1 MADTIFKIPK
11 LKGSDN
17 FDIWAIRIENI
28 LIKENF
34 YNFILDDYTTPEN
47 TESIILESQS
57 ANPNEERLDILSR
70 TRISAN
76 KATSI
81 IKLSLE
87 DGPLLQTRFISNPY
101 ILWVTL
107 KNLYSAQG
115 FSSEFILSKEL
126 INTTINTFKGDL
138 EKFLNKFKNIINN
151 LESKNIILPNNF
163 IAALLLNN
171 LNKDYEYIV
180 TIITQTI
187 RINNSEVNVDA
198 IIAQLLDESRRLNSI
213 KKSNNINNSNIYNYN
228 YKSNYNKS
236 NYNHHNNNSNKN
248 KNYTNDIE
256 MALQSKDYKSSK
268 SNNNYN
274 KSKKIC
280 NYCKKE
286 GHLESNCF
294 SKQNKSKNLYNTKS
308 IKNIKSINTT
318 SNINNYKTILYT
330 KNSNNKVNTI
340 DFVLDSGASIH
351 TSYIKDLFNPN
362 SLKSCTTSIK

>member
-17 FDIWAIRIENI
+17 FDIQAIRIENI

-187 RINNSEVNVDA
+187 RINNSKVNIDA
-198 IIAQLLDESRRLNSI
+198 IIA
-213 KKSNNINNSNIYNYN
+213 
-228 YKSNYNKS
+228 
-236 NYNHHNNNSNKN
+236 
-248 KNYTNDIE
+248 
-256 MALQSKDYKSSK
+256 
-268 SNNNYN
+268 
-274 KSKKIC
+274 
-280 NYCKKE
+280 
-286 GHLESNCF
+286 
-294 SKQNKSKNLYNTKS
+294 
-308 IKNIKSINTT
+308 
-318 SNINNYKTILYT
+318 
-330 KNSNNKVNTI
+330 
-340 DFVLDSGASIH
+340 
-351 TSYIKDLFNPN
+351 
-362 SLKSCTTSIK
+362 